1 MRRFRSPA
9 SGPSPGPP
17 SASRSRRAA
26 SVAARAPGPVTTS
39 TGPSAHFLRAVIAA
53 ASVVGADQLTKWW
66 ALQALDDGRVINLV
80 WTLRLRLVFNTGAAF
95 SSFQGLGPLLGVAAV
110 AIAAV
115 LLFNRRLGA
124 DRWSATA
131 AGCIA
136 GGALGNLADR
146 LLRSNGGFLDGAVV
160 DFIDVQWWPVW
171 NVADMGVVLGGAA
184 LVWHA
189 YRRAR

>member
-1 MRRFRSPA
+1 MTAPVDTGPA
-9 SGPSPGPP
+9 SRH
-17 SASRSRRAA
+17 A
-26 SVAARAPGPVTTS
+26 
-39 TGPSAHFLRAVIAA
+39 LRAVLVA
-53 ASVVGADQLTKWW
+53 ASVVAADQLTKWW
-66 ALQALDDGRVINLV
+66 ALEALDDGRVIDLV

-95 SSFQGLGPLLGVAAV
+95 SSFQGLGPLLGIAAV
-110 AIAAV
+110 AVAAV
-115 LLFNRRLGA
+115 LLLNRRLVS

-146 LLRSNGGFLDGAVV
+146 LFRSSGGFLDGAVV

>member
-1 MRRFRSPA
+1 MTD
-9 SGPSPGPP
+9 
-17 SASRSRRAA
+17 
-26 SVAARAPGPVTTS
+26 PVS
-39 TGPSAHFLRAVIAA
+39 TGPGHRHLLRAVASA
-53 ASVVGADQLTKWW
+53 GSVVGVDQLTKWW
-66 ALQALDDGRVINLV
+66 ALEALDDGRVIDLV

-95 SSFQGLGPLLGVAAV
+95 SSFQGLGPLLGIAAV
-110 AIAAV
+110 AIAAT
-115 LLFNRRLGA
+115 LLLNRRLVS

-146 LLRSNGGFLDGAVV
+146 LFRSNDGFLEGAVV

-189 YRRAR
+189 YRRAT

>member
-1 MRRFRSPA
+1 MTDA
-9 SGPSPGPP
+9 
-17 SASRSRRAA
+17 
-26 SVAARAPGPVTTS
+26 VAAGP
-39 TGPSAHFLRAVIAA
+39 AHRHGAA
-53 ASVVGADQLTKWW
+53 ALVSAAAVVAVDQLTKWW
-66 ALQALDDGRVINLV
+66 ALEALDGGRVIDLV

-110 AIAAV
+110 AVAAA
-115 LLFNRRLGA
+115 LLLNRRLVSG
-124 DRWSATA
+124 RWSAIA
-131 AGCIA
+131 AGCVA

-146 LLRSNGGFLDGAVV
+146 LFRSDDGFLAGAVV

-189 YRRAR
+189 YRRDR

>member
-1 MRRFRSPA
+1 M
-9 SGPSPGPP
+9 
-17 SASRSRRAA
+17 
-26 SVAARAPGPVTTS
+26 
-39 TGPSAHFLRAVIAA
+39 L
-53 ASVVGADQLTKWW
+53 GADQLTKWW
-66 ALQALDDGRVINLV
+66 ALQALDDGRVVDLV

-95 SSFQGLGPLLGVAAV
+95 SSFQGLGPLLGVAALAV
-110 AIAAV
+110 AAA
-115 LLFNRRLGA
+115 LLLNRRLTGH
-124 DRWSATA
+124 RLSAVA

-146 LLRSNGGFLDGAVV
+146 LFRSSGGFMHGAVV

-189 YRRAR
+189 SRRSA

>member
-1 MRRFRSPA
+1 MTDE
-9 SGPSPGPP
+9 
-17 SASRSRRAA
+17 
-26 SVAARAPGPVTTS
+26 VAAGPARRH
-39 TGPSAHFLRAVIAA
+39 GAA
-53 ASVVGADQLTKWW
+53 ALVSAAAVVAADQLTKWW
-66 ALQALDDGRVINLV
+66 VLEALDGGRVIDLV

-110 AIAAV
+110 AVAAA
-115 LLFNRRLGA
+115 LLLNRRLVSG
-124 DRWSATA
+124 RWSAIA

-136 GGALGNLADR
+136 GGALGNLTDR
-146 LLRSNGGFLDGAVV
+146 LFRSDDGFLTGAVV

-189 YRRAR
+189 YRRDR

>member
-1 MRRFRSPA
+1 M
-9 SGPSPGPP
+9 
-17 SASRSRRAA
+17 SAAGRSRKHKVSPRGGGDHSGLSAGTGPA
-26 SVAARAPGPVTTS
+26 HRHAARA
-39 TGPSAHFLRAVIAA
+39 AVPAA
-53 ASVVGADQLTKWW
+53 LVVGADQLTKWW
-66 ALQALDDGRVINLV
+66 ALRALDDGRVVDLV

-95 SSFQGLGPLLGVAAV
+95 SSFQGLGPLLGIAAA

-146 LLRSNGGFLDGAVV
+146 LFRSSDGFLEGAVV

-171 NVADMGVVLGGAA
+171 NVADMGVVLGGVA
-184 LVWHA
+184 LFWRA
-189 YRRAR
+189 CRRAG

>member
-1 MRRFRSPA
+1 MTE
-9 SGPSPGPP
+9 G
-17 SASRSRRAA
+17 
-26 SVAARAPGPVTTS
+26 
-39 TGPSAHFLRAVIAA
+39 TGPTHHHVVRAVVAA
-53 ASVVGADQLTKWW
+53 ASVVAADQLTKWW
-66 ALQALDDGRVINLV
+66 ALRALDDDRVIDLV

-95 SSFQGLGPLLGVAAV
+95 SSFQGLGPLLGIAAV

-146 LLRSNGGFLDGAVV
+146 LFRSSGGFLDGAVV

-171 NVADMGVVLGGAA
+171 NVADMGVVLGGVA

>member
-1 MRRFRSPA
+1 MTDA
-9 SGPSPGPP
+9 
-17 SASRSRRAA
+17 
-26 SVAARAPGPVTTS
+26 VAAWP
-39 TGPSAHFLRAVIAA
+39 AHRHGAA
-53 ASVVGADQLTKWW
+53 ALVAAAAVVAVDQLSKWW
-66 ALQALDDGRVINLV
+66 VLEALDGGRVIDLV

-110 AIAAV
+110 AVAAA
-115 LLFNRRLGA
+115 LLLNRRLVSG
-124 DRWSATA
+124 RWSAIA

-146 LLRSNGGFLDGAVV
+146 LFRSDDGFLTGAVV

-189 YRRAR
+189 YRRDR

>member
-1 MRRFRSPA
+1 MTDA
-9 SGPSPGPP
+9 
-17 SASRSRRAA
+17 
-26 SVAARAPGPVTTS
+26 VAAWP
-39 TGPSAHFLRAVIAA
+39 AHRHGAA
-53 ASVVGADQLTKWW
+53 ALVAAAAVVAVDQFTKWW
-66 ALQALDDGRVINLV
+66 VLEALDGGRVIDLV

-110 AIAAV
+110 AVAAA
-115 LLFNRRLGA
+115 LLLNRRLVSG
-124 DRWSATA
+124 RWSAIAT
-131 AGCIA
+131 GCIA

-146 LLRSNGGFLDGAVV
+146 LFRSDDGFLAGAVV

-189 YRRAR
+189 YRRDR

>member
-1 MRRFRSPA
+1 MTDA
-9 SGPSPGPP
+9 
-17 SASRSRRAA
+17 
-26 SVAARAPGPVTTS
+26 VAAGPARRH
-39 TGPSAHFLRAVIAA
+39 GAA
-53 ASVVGADQLTKWW
+53 ALMSAAAVVAVDQLTKWW
-66 ALQALDDGRVINLV
+66 VLEALDGGRVIDLV

-110 AIAAV
+110 AVAAA
-115 LLFNRRLGA
+115 LLLNRRLVSG
-124 DRWSATA
+124 RWSAIA

-136 GGALGNLADR
+136 GGALGNLTDR
-146 LLRSNGGFLDGAVV
+146 LFRSDDGFLTGAVV

-189 YRRAR
+189 YRRDR